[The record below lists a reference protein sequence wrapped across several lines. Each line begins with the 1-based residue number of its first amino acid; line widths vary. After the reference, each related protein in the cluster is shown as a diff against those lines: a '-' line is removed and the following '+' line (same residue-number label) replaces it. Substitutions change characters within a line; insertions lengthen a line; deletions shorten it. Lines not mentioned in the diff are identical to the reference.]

1 MEHLLKVLQNSVL
14 LDVATPEAWN
24 IIVLVL
30 FFKKCDKNL
39 LKRYR
44 LISLLSHVYKLFLR
58 VITNILA
65 DRFDDFQHLEQ
76 AGFRKGY
83 SIIDHLH
90 TLQQITQKTEEY
102 CV

>member
-24 IIVLVL
+24 IIVVVL
-30 FFKKCDKNL
+30 FFKKCDINL
-39 LKRYR
+39 LKNYR
-44 LISLLSHVYKLFLR
+44 LISLLSHVYKLFSR

-65 DRFDDFQHLEQ
+65 GSFEDFQPPEQ

-83 SIIDHLH
+83 SIIDYLR
-90 TLQQITQKTEEY
+90 TLRQIIQKTEKY